1 MLEILLSPSIIG
13 LGFVDWHVSSPP
25 NPPKVLVNPNS
36 EGNCSDP
43 GGSAGTCSRP
53 LSPAAGSSSSTNKRP
68 CGRTMARSL
77 RRARVD
83 ATGGDS
89 ADLLRAYKPKIAL
102 SIRERWRRASR
113 ACPRRSTT
121 TRSAAL
127 TVVDLI
133 RTAKVGKCIVL
144 MPYDDDH
151 NTRYSTTVEP
161 AVAKHMIPINLA
173 RLPSSEAIYTSFA
186 DNVGS
191 ASAIICGRHAAQP

>member
-1 MLEILLSPSIIG
+1 VFQTVEPSRWLIVFHEQAPLRQDHGTLVTEGAGRCDRWRLGGPPQG
-13 LGFVDWHVSSPP
+13 LQAKDCAF
-25 NPPKVLVNPNS
+25 
-36 EGNCSDP
+36 DP
-43 GGSAGTCSRP
+43 GALETCLTRVSATINDNP
-53 LSPAAGSSSSTNKRP
+53 
-68 CGRTMARSL
+68 
-77 RRARVD
+77 
-83 ATGGDS
+83 
-89 ADLLRAYKPKIAL
+89 
-102 SIRERWRRASR
+102 
-113 ACPRRSTT
+113 
-121 TRSAAL
+121 RSAAL